1 MLQYLSDLPRQA
13 VHCKWLREQFD
24 ARVQD
29 TIMNDRVLGVVT
41 DEQDLDAGMAA
52 AVMKTILSHANLID
66 CVEPNVQPDTAVLIE
81 DGRIRAILPSGEAGS
96 AGDAQVIDLKGG
108 YLMPGLWDVHIHPD
122 YLSLEE
128 MPLAANKLGSQCW
141 HPIITALPVVF
152 DHHVLSVDVAGFAEP
167 LAESMSRLPYSQQI
181 SRSRHSRIRLS
192 AP

>member
-81 DGRIRAILPSGEAGS
+81 DGRIGSILPSGVVGGAGGGL
-96 AGDAQVIDLKGG
+96 ATEFKG
-108 YLMPGLWDVHIHPD
+108 
-122 YLSLEE
+122 
-128 MPLAANKLGSQCW
+128 
-141 HPIITALPVVF
+141 
-152 DHHVLSVDVAGFAEP
+152 
-167 LAESMSRLPYSQQI
+167 
-181 SRSRHSRIRLS
+181 
-192 AP
+192 

>member
-66 CVEPNVQPDTAVLIE
+66 CVEPNMETDTAVLIE
-81 DGRIRAILPSGEAGS
+81 VRRIPSILPSGEACS
-96 AGDAQVIDLKGG
+96 AAPAQVIDLKGG
-108 YLMPGLWDVHIHPD
+108 YLMPVLWDVHIHPD
-122 YLSLEE
+122 NLSLEE
-128 MPLAANKLGSQCW
+128 MP
-141 HPIITALPVVF
+141 
-152 DHHVLSVDVAGFAEP
+152 
-167 LAESMSRLPYSQQI
+167 
-181 SRSRHSRIRLS
+181 
-192 AP
+192 

>member
-66 CVEPNVQPDTAVLIE
+66 CVEPNVQPVTAVLIE

-122 YLSLEE
+122 YLSLNE
-128 MPLAANKLGSQCW
+128 MPLADQVTLFG
-141 HPIITALPVVF
+141 HHLTAALTESGIVGMRCAGT
-152 DHHVLSVDVAGFAEP
+152 HHFMDVAWK
-167 LAESMSRLPYSQQI
+167 R
-181 SRSRHSRIRLS
+181 
-192 AP
+192 